1 LPGRPLARVLSA
13 FALAAVLVAA
23 AWLRLERGGVVLGD
37 ALVMVALA
45 SLPTLAVASRRGR
58 LAAALALGA
67 SALVAASAAVDVPL
81 SDARPRSGRDFFG
94 PVLDGIRDGFLEY
107 YDTKLPFHPGDFPLM
122 HGLVLLAIFGFTALV
137 GILIASRRPIA
148 AAGALLV
155 ALGWPATLMPG
166 DRPLVNGALA
176 LAGVLALLFVLR
188 SDRRPVRG
196 LAQAAAVGVALVVVA
211 TAASTSEAVAKNGFL
226 SWQSWDPYD
235 RPDDPVNVRY
245 VWEANYDGIAFPEK
259 KTTVLKIR
267 VPGPRRSLYWRA
279 TTLDEFTTEVWRERL
294 EYAGVVGDRVEVTN
308 VDPLLPEAAHDDQD
322 WLRQDVRVEALQDS
336 HLVGSAQVVRW
347 ETGTTTPAGVAT
359 NGVVTLGEDLERGQ
373 RYSVWSY
380 VPRVGPKELGGAGTT
395 YPAEA
400 GEYLRVTPDD
410 EVAPLPTFGSPRRDA
425 AVRRLFA
432 NEEYLDAYRPMYATA
447 RNVTREAGSPY
458 EAAVLLE
465 AWFRGAEGGFVYD
478 ESPGVTAI
486 TEGPP
491 LARFLE
497 VKRGYCQHFAGA
509 MALMLRYL
517 GVPARVA
524 AGFTSGTY
532 DVRKHEWTV
541 TDHNA
546 HTWVEVYFP
555 EYGWIPFDPTPNR
568 GQLSASYTPFS
579 TGFDAAEASALGGLR
594 RVPEIAAQI
603 DRATGLERREPSPR
617 GGGGGVPGAVAET
630 GRSLLGLA
638 LLVVAIGVCGIV
650 IVKELR
656 RRSRFLTGDPRA
668 LATACRRDLVGFVA
682 DQGLEPPPSAT
693 TSELGEL
700 VERRFAVDAGPFVG
714 AVTLARYAR
723 PAEGSASVRRARAEL
738 RRLRARIRH
747 DLTLVQRVR
756 GAVSLRSLTA

>member
-1 LPGRPLARVLSA
+1 LARTVCA
-13 FALAAVLVAA
+13 FVLAATLVAA
-23 AWLRLERGGVVLGD
+23 AWLRLETGGMALGD

-45 SLPTLAVASRRGR
+45 SLPTVAVARRRGRPGLAVA
-58 LAAALALGA
+58 LAGSL
-67 SALVAASAAVDVPL
+67 LVAISAAFDVSL
-81 SDARPRSGRDFFG
+81 SDARPGSDRDFFG
-94 PVLDGIRDGFLEY
+94 PVLAGIRDGFLEY
-107 YDTKLPFHPGDFPLM
+107 YDTKLPFHPADFPLM
-122 HGLVLLAIFGFTALV
+122 HAHVLLAVFGFTALA
-137 GILIASRRPIA
+137 GILIASRHPIA

-176 LAGVLALLFVLR
+176 LAGVLALLFLLR
-188 SDRRPVRG
+188 SETRPLRG
-196 LAQAAAVGVALVVVA
+196 AAQAAAVGIALVVLA
-211 TAASTSEAVAKNGFL
+211 TVGSTSDAVAKGGFL

-245 VWEANYDGIAFPEK
+245 VWEANYDGITFPEK

-279 TTLDEFTTEVWRERL
+279 TTLDEFTTEVWREKL
-294 EYAGVVGDRVEVTN
+294 QFAGVVGDRVEVAD
-308 VDPLLPEAAHDDQD
+308 VDSLLPEAARENEN

-347 ETGTTTPAGVAT
+347 ETGTTTPAGIAT
-359 NGVVTLGEDLERGQ
+359 NGVVTLAEDLERGQ

-395 YPAEA
+395 YPGEA

-447 RNVTREAGSPY
+447 RTITREAASPY

-478 ESPGVTAI
+478 ESPGITAI

-509 MALMLRYL
+509 MALMLRYV

-532 DVRKHEWTV
+532 DQRKHEWTV

-603 DRATGLERREPSPR
+603 DRAAGLERREPGPR

-638 LLVVAIGVCGIV
+638 LFVVAIGVGGIV
-650 IVKELR
+650 VCKELR
-656 RRSRFLTGDPRA
+656 RRSRFLTRDPRA

-682 DQGLEPPPSAT
+682 DQGVELVPSAT

-700 VERRFAVDAGPFVG
+700 LEQRFAVDSGPFVR
-714 AVTLARYAR
+714 AVTSARHAR
-723 PAEGSASVRRARAEL
+723 PQEAPASVRRARAEL
-738 RRLRARIRH
+738 RRLRARIRR
-747 DLTLVQRVR
+747 DLTLVQRAR